1 MLRGDHELHAEL
13 ILVHK
18 YLECVC
24 IILLRSHPSSLC
36 FFIFKILTPFFVVFF
51 FIFFCPLSYTV
62 CTSHVILAVLHVQ
75 RCYNPSV
82 RRVGGSVRWL
92 R

>member
-36 FFIFKILTPFFVVFF
+36 FYFQNFNPILRCIFLYF
-51 FIFFCPLSYTV
+51 FFCPLSYTV
-62 CTSHVILAVLHVQ
+62 YTSHVILAVLHIQ